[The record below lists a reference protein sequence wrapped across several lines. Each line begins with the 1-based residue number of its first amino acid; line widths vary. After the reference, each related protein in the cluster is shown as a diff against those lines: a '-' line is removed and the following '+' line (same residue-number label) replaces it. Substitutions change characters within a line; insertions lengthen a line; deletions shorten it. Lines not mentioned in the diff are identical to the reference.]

1 MSGSFRPER
10 GLQRL
15 AWRRPCVLSHLD
27 HQVRLKQQILDASHH
42 LVTTRVRHDAA
53 APNLVLNDHRLKPVG
68 WSVSD

>member
-1 MSGSFRPER
+1 
-10 GLQRL
+10 
-15 AWRRPCVLSHLD
+15 VLSHLD